1 MKFLI
6 LLFAISLPI
15 LFTSK
20 VNAQER
26 NPGLTYSQSK
36 KIIYLGKD
44 SDKNNSITLK
54 ANFKPD
60 KCELSRIEW
69 ELTGIKD
76 KDWCVVEKYDNG
88 KPKCGGNINQ
98 KEIEI
103 LFKKVGNYSFTLTA
117 IYTYREDG
125 EEEED
130 EISIDME
137 NVITVTSYSLYEQL
151 QGLAAVDKF
160 VSLVKKADTYTL
172 RPEYSEVPSPYIFLA
187 KGYYGMYKE
196 ELHEKLGITDREELF
211 DNTIEAVVTS
221 MESDYNGLWHDKAHK
236 TWLND
241 LQNYCLVNIILP
253 NLEEEEGY
261 YVPYSGSNEEER
273 QGRYDLSIEG
283 CEIYASISKY
293 PTSIKLLEAALRYN
307 GKDKS
312 SANSI
317 WKTEIAKLSELS
329 EEDFKN
335 MTETDL
341 SVLKYGAMLSALKI
355 TEMSESNSQACQ
367 ILNTLKKVFENDR
380 TFNVF
385 FKTKYNNC
393 TKE

>member
-20 VNAQER
+20 VNAQTP
-26 NPGLTYSQSK
+26 NPSLTYSQSK

-60 KCELSRIEW
+60 KCKLSRVVW

-76 KDWCVVEKYDNG
+76 KDWCVVEKYDDNG
-88 KPKCGGNINQ
+88 KPKCGGSINQ

-117 IYTYREDG
+117 IYTYGED
-125 EEEED
+125 EED
-130 EISIDME
+130 EISIERE

-160 VSLVKKADTYTL
+160 VQLVKKADTYTI
-172 RPEYSEVPSPYIFLA
+172 RPEYSEVPSPNIFLA

-241 LQNYCLVNIILP
+241 LQNYCWLNIILP
-253 NLEEEEGY
+253 NLEPEEGY
-261 YVPYSGSNEEER
+261 YVPYSGSNEEEM
-273 QGRYDLSIEG
+273 QERYDISIEG
-283 CEIYASISKY
+283 CQIYASISKY
-293 PTSIKLLEAALRYN
+293 PSSIKLLEAALRYN

-312 SANSI
+312 TANSI
-317 WKTEIAKLSELS
+317 WNTEIAKLSELS
-329 EEDFKN
+329 EDDFDN

-341 SVLKYGAMLSALKI
+341 SVLKYGSMLSALKL
-355 TEMSESNSQACQ
+355 TEISESNSQACQ
-367 ILNTLKKVFENDR
+367 MLNSLKKVFENDR
-380 TFNVF
+380 TFNAF

-393 TKE
+393 AEE